1 MPEVMLLPLPL
12 QIAIAMQ
19 GSRLPTDN
27 THSDGEDEVDNDKQI
42 NIIIH
47 THKRYLEVIS
57 HSTRFKEFNREN
69 KLQKKHRISL
79 KLFQESGHTMLVLAL
94 QNFARVVSLSSLN
107 KLHFRYFRSSS

>member
-19 GSRLPTDN
+19 GSMLPTDN
-27 THSDGEDEVDNDKQI
+27 THSDGEDEVDDDKQI

-47 THKRYLEVIS
+47 TQKRYLEVIS

-79 KLFQESGHTMLVLAL
+79 KLFQELGHTMLVLVL
-94 QNFARVVSLSSLN
+94 QNFARVVSLSSLY
-107 KLHFRYFRSSS
+107 KLHFQYFRSSS